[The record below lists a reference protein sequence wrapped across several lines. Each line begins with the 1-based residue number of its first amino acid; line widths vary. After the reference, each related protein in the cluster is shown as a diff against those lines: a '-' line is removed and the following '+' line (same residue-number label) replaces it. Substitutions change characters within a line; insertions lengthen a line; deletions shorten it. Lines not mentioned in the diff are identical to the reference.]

1 MNYNTTYPKGGS
13 NKMWEPIHINV
24 SGLATDL
31 TIIGRTD
38 GRDGCQLTLL
48 DEDKSS
54 LAHFRYNYNY
64 DGWGYF
70 TKMAKDITE
79 NMNFAFTVE
88 GKEISIKAE
97 DLYKVMK
104 DVIDKCESRYGNKL
118 PDSDYEVLIM
128 FSDN

>member
-1 MNYNTTYPKGGS
+1 MNYSTTYPKGGS
-13 NKMWEPIHINV
+13 NKMWEPIHITV
-24 SGLATDL
+24 SGLVTGL

-54 LAHFRYNYNY
+54 LAYFRYNYNY

-88 GKEISIKAE
+88 GKDISIKAE

-128 FSDN
+128 FS